1 MRLFDRFPARYL
13 APNAVTCIGLTIGLL
28 SIRTSLTATSVP
40 QLHEAAWLI
49 LYAVLL
55 DKADG
60 AIARRLNA
68 SSEFGVQLDS
78 FSDFVT
84 FGICPAALVT
94 QAVSLGA
101 PETWAQGPAHLA
113 LLGLGALY
121 TVCAALRL
129 AKFNVTTASV
139 GTRFFLGLPS
149 TSSGGLLASAFLAH
163 QAHGGGASSLPFF
176 VGFMALNAALMVS
189 NLPQP
194 KLHISEQP
202 AIKAFQILVVISVY
216 VLIPLHRAPAYLI
229 AVSSLYTVGGFVYG
243 LVVTGGKHP
252 GEVAANDP
260 H

>member
-13 APNAVTCIGLTIGLL
+13 APNGVTCVGLVLGLL
-28 SIRTSLTATSVP
+28 SIRTSLTATSLV
-40 QLHEAAWLI
+40 QLQGAAWLI

-94 QAVSLGA
+94 QVVAIGA
-101 PETWAQGPAHLA
+101 PTWSQGAAHAA

-121 TVCAALRL
+121 VLAAAIRL

-163 QAHGGGASSLPFF
+163 QANSFGTASLPVF
-176 VGFMALNAALMVS
+176 VGFMALNAVLMVC

-194 KLHISEQP
+194 KLHISTQP
-202 AIKAFQILVVISVY
+202 AIKALQMLAVASVY
-216 VLIPLHRAPAYLI
+216 VLIPLHRAPTYLI
-229 AVSSLYTVGGFVYG
+229 ALSALYTVGGFIYG
-243 LVVTGGKHP
+243 LSVTGGKHP
-252 GEVAANDP
+252 GDVAP
-260 H
+260 QPSH

>member
-13 APNAVTCIGLTIGLL
+13 VPNGVTCVGLVLGLL
-28 SIRTSLTATSVP
+28 SVRTSLTATTLP
-40 QLHEAAWLI
+40 QLQGAAWLI

-84 FGICPAALVT
+84 FGICPAALIT
-94 QAVSLGA
+94 QVVAVGA
-101 PETWAQGPAHLA
+101 PDTIGRGPAHAA
-113 LLGLGALY
+113 LLGLGAIYVL
-121 TVCAALRL
+121 TAAIRL

-163 QAHGGGASSLPFF
+163 QANGLDPATLPFF

-194 KLHISEQP
+194 KLHISSQP
-202 AIKAFQILVVISVY
+202 ATKAFQLLVVLSVY
-216 VLIPLHRAPAYLI
+216 VLIPLHLAPTYLF
-229 AVSSLYTVGGFVYG
+229 AVSGLYTIVGFIYG
-243 LVVTGGKHP
+243 LKVTAGRHP
-252 GEVAANDP
+252 GEVEAPPA

>member
-13 APNAVTCIGLTIGLL
+13 APNGVTCIGLTLGLL
-28 SIRTSLTATSVP
+28 SIRTSLTASTLP
-40 QLHEAAWLI
+40 QLEGAAWLI

-84 FGICPAALVT
+84 FGICPAALIT
-94 QAVSLGA
+94 QAVALGA
-101 PETWAQGPAHLA
+101 PEPWARGTPHLA
-113 LLGLGALY
+113 LLGLGAVYVL
-121 TVCAALRL
+121 CAAIRL

-163 QAHGGGASSLPFF
+163 QANGLDAATLPAF
-176 VGFMALNAALMVS
+176 VAFMALNAALMVS

-194 KLHISEQP
+194 KLHISAQP
-202 AIKAFQILVVISVY
+202 AVKAFQLLTVLSVY
-216 VLIPLHRAPAYLI
+216 VLVPLHRAPTYLI
-229 AVSSLYTVGGFVYG
+229 AISGLYTLGGFIYG
-243 LVVTGGKHP
+243 LKVTRGRHP
-252 GEVAANDP
+252 ADVEPAPAP
-260 H
+260 

>member
-13 APNAVTCIGLTIGLL
+13 APNGVTCIGLVLGLL
-28 SIRTSLTATSVP
+28 SIRTSLTATSMP
-40 QLHEAAWLI
+40 QLQSAAWLI

-84 FGICPAALVT
+84 FGICPAALIT
-94 QAVSLGA
+94 QVVAIGA
-101 PETWAQGPAHLA
+101 PEPWSSGVPHAA

-121 TVCAALRL
+121 VLSAAIRL

-163 QAHGGGASSLPFF
+163 QSNGLDASTLPAF
-176 VGFMALNAALMVS
+176 VAFLALNAALMVS

-194 KLHISEQP
+194 KLHISSKP
-202 AIKAFQILVVISVY
+202 ATKALQLLAVLSVY
-216 VLIPLHRAPAYLI
+216 VLIPLHLAPTYLI
-229 AVSSLYTVGGFVYG
+229 AVSGLYTVGGFIYG
-243 LVVTGGKHP
+243 LKVTGGRHP
-252 GEVAANDP
+252 GEIDP
-260 H
+260 QPAH

>member
-13 APNAVTCIGLTIGLL
+13 APNGVTCVGLVLGLL
-28 SIRTSLTATSVP
+28 SIRTSLTATTLP
-40 QLHEAAWLI
+40 QLEGAAWLI

-60 AIARRLNA
+60 AIARRLEA

-94 QAVSLGA
+94 QAVALGA
-101 PETWAQGPAHLA
+101 PEPWSRGAPHAA

-121 TVCAALRL
+121 VLTAAIRL

-163 QAHGGGASSLPFF
+163 RANGLSEASLTAFIA
-176 VGFMALNAALMVS
+176 FMSLNAALMVS

-194 KLHISEQP
+194 KLHISSQP
-202 AIKAFQILVVISVY
+202 AVKALQLLIVLSVY
-216 VLIPLHRAPAYLI
+216 VLIPLHRAPTYLM
-229 AVSSLYTVGGFVYG
+229 AVSGLYTIVGFVYG
-243 LVVTGGKHP
+243 LRVTGGRHP
-252 GEVAANDP
+252 GDVGP
-260 H
+260 QPSH

>member
-1 MRLFDRFPARYL
+1 MRLFDRFPARYVV
-13 APNAVTCIGLTIGLL
+13 PNAVTCVGLVIGLA
-28 SIRTSLTATSVP
+28 SIRASLTATDLP
-40 QLHEAAWLI
+40 QLASAAWMI

-55 DKADG
+55 DKVDG
-60 AIARRLNA
+60 AVARRLNA

-84 FGICPAALVT
+84 FGLSPAALIT

-101 PETWAQGPAHLA
+101 PEPWARGPAHLA

-121 TVCAALRL
+121 AVCAALRL

-139 GTRFFLGLPS
+139 GSRFFLGLPS

-163 QAHGGGASSLPFF
+163 RANGLPEASLAGF
-176 VGFMALNAALMVS
+176 VAFMAVNATLMVS

-194 KLHISEQP
+194 KLHISSNP
-202 AIKAFQILVVISVY
+202 AFKAFQIAVVISVY
-216 VLIPLHRAPAYLI
+216 TLIPLHLAPTYLI
-229 AVSSLYTVGGFVYG
+229 AVSSLYTVVGFIYG
-243 LVVTGGKHP
+243 LRVTGGRHP
-252 GEVAANDP
+252 GEVEA

>member
-13 APNAVTCIGLTIGLL
+13 VPNAVTCAGLVIGLA
-28 SIRTSLTATSVP
+28 SIRTSLTASTLGELS
-40 QLHEAAWLI
+40 QAAWLI

-55 DKADG
+55 DKVDG
-60 AIARRLNA
+60 AVARRLNA

-84 FGICPAALVT
+84 FGLSPAALVT
-94 QAVSLGA
+94 QAVSVGV
-101 PETWAQGPAHLA
+101 PDPWARGPAHAA

-121 TVCAALRL
+121 ACAAAVRL

-139 GTRFFLGLPS
+139 GSRFFLGLPS

-163 QAHGGGASSLPFF
+163 RANDLSLASLAGF
-176 VGFMALNAALMVS
+176 VAFMGLNALLMVC

-194 KLHISEQP
+194 KLHISSNP
-202 AIKAFQILVVISVY
+202 AFKAFQIAVVISVY
-216 VLIPLHRAPAYLI
+216 TLIPLHLAPTYLI

-243 LVVTGGKHP
+243 LSVTGGRHP
-252 GEVAANDP
+252 GEVASDP
-260 H
+260 AH

>member
-13 APNAVTCIGLTIGLL
+13 APNGVTCVGLVLGLL
-28 SIRTSLTATSVP
+28 SVRTSLTADTLA
-40 QLHEAAWLI
+40 QLQGSAWLI

-84 FGICPAALVT
+84 FGICPAALIT
-94 QAVSLGA
+94 QVVSIGA
-101 PETWAQGPAHLA
+101 PETFGSGPAHVA
-113 LLGLGALY
+113 LLGLGAVYVL
-121 TVCAALRL
+121 TAAIRL

-139 GTRFFLGLPS
+139 GTRFFMGLPS

-163 QAHGGGASSLPFF
+163 QANGFAPATLPFF

-194 KLHISEQP
+194 KLHISSQP
-202 AIKAFQILVVISVY
+202 AVKALQLLIVLSVY
-216 VLIPLHRAPAYLI
+216 VFIPLHFAPTYLI
-229 AVSSLYTVGGFVYG
+229 AVSGLYTIIGFIYG
-243 LVVTGGKHP
+243 LKVTGGRHP
-252 GEVAANDP
+252 GEVEAPPA

>member
-13 APNAVTCIGLTIGLL
+13 APNGVTCIGLVLGLL
-28 SIRTSLTATSVP
+28 SIRTSLTATSLV
-40 QLHEAAWLI
+40 QLQGAAWLI

-94 QAVSLGA
+94 QVVAIGA
-101 PETWAQGPAHLA
+101 PEWSHGVAHVA

-121 TVCAALRL
+121 VLTAAIRL

-163 QAHGGGASSLPFF
+163 QANNLGTQSLPAF
-176 VGFMALNAALMVS
+176 VGFMVLNAVLMVC

-194 KLHISEQP
+194 KLHISSQP
-202 AIKAFQILVVISVY
+202 ILKVFQMIAVVSVY
-216 VLIPLHRAPAYLI
+216 VLIPLHRAPTYLI
-229 AVSSLYTVGGFVYG
+229 ALSALYTIGGFIYG
-243 LVVTGGKHP
+243 LRVTGGKQP
-252 GEVAANDP
+252 GDVAP
-260 H
+260 QPSH